1 MNRRPALDFARL
13 PAPRYLPRQDVSRTW
28 MIDLFQAMQAFV
40 KVADA
45 GCFAQAAA
53 QLGRSKSVVMRHVA
67 SLEQHPGIRLFQR
80 TTR

>member
-1 MNRRPALDFARL
+1 
-13 PAPRYLPRQDVSRTW
+13 